1 MAIRAEGQEA
11 GRRFPRRPGEET
23 KGMSVRVPLLG
34 AALVVGLATTAGA
47 GDLGYPA
54 SALGEFSAKPR
65 TSFDN
70 APPIVAPLPIPLVA
84 EQAAAPAPPS
94 AASPSAPAPMVRAEA
109 VDPAPSEGQESSP
122 QPSSSEAASTP
133 SAGLDE
139 YEARCFV
146 KLDGRVVIAKPCRIL
161 RDKDKEVIFE
171 IDEGP
176 LTLKLRQGRVWTA
189 RLKDRDLGAVYK
201 TGPCWGAKG
210 FYACDRGRI

>member
-1 MAIRAEGQEA
+1 MRLG
-11 GRRFPRRPGEET
+11 F
-23 KGMSVRVPLLG
+23 PLLG
-34 AALVVGLATTAGA
+34 AAFGVGLATTAGA

-70 APPIVAPLPIPLVA
+70 APPIVAPLAIPLVT
-84 EQAAAPAPPS
+84 EHTAAPAPVPPP
-94 AASPSAPAPMVRAEA
+94 AASPSAAPAPMAQAEA
-109 VDPAPSEGQESSP
+109 VEPPPQPPPQEPAPS
-122 QPSSSEAASTP
+122 AASSGP
-133 SAGLDE
+133 STGLDE

-146 KLDGRVVIAKPCRIL
+146 KIDGRVVIGKPCRIL

-171 IDEGP
+171 IDDGP
-176 LTLKLRQGRVWTA
+176 LTIKLRQGRVWTA
-189 RLKDRDLGAVYK
+189 RLKDRDFGNVYK

>member
-1 MAIRAEGQEA
+1 
-11 GRRFPRRPGEET
+11 
-23 KGMSVRVPLLG
+23 MSVRVSLLG
-34 AALVVGLATTAGA
+34 AALGVGLATTAGA

-70 APPIVAPLPIPLVA
+70 APPIAAPPLAMPLAA
-84 EQAAAPAPPS
+84 EQTAAPAP
-94 AASPSAPAPMVRAEA
+94 APAPAAPAPAPAAPAPAAPASPTLVEAEA
-109 VDPAPSEGQESSP
+109 VEP
-122 QPSSSEAASTP
+122 PSSEPEST
-133 SAGLDE
+133 SSTGLDE

-146 KLDGRVVIAKPCRIL
+146 KLEGRVVIAKPCRIL
-161 RDKDKEVIFE
+161 RAKDKEVIFE

-176 LTLKLRQGRVWTA
+176 LTIKLRQGRVWTA

-201 TGPCWGAKG
+201 TGSCWGAKG

>member
-1 MAIRAEGQEA
+1 MKL
-11 GRRFPRRPGEET
+11 RF
-23 KGMSVRVPLLG
+23 PLLG
-34 AALVVGLATTAGA
+34 AVFGVGLATTAGA

-65 TSFDN
+65 TTFDN
-70 APPIVAPLPIPLVA
+70 APPIVAPFAVPLA
-84 EQAAAPAPPS
+84 ADQSAAPAAPPASSAAAAPLAQAETEAVESPPS
-94 AASPSAPAPMVRAEA
+94 PS
-109 VDPAPSEGQESSP
+109 DPPPTA
-122 QPSSSEAASTP
+122 

-146 KLDGRVVIAKPCRIL
+146 KLEGRVVIAKPCRIL
-161 RDKDKEVIFE
+161 RDKDREVIFE

-176 LTLKLRQGRVWTA
+176 LTIKLRQGRVWTA
-189 RLKDRDLGAVYK
+189 RLKDRDLGNVYR

>member
-1 MAIRAEGQEA
+1 
-11 GRRFPRRPGEET
+11 
-23 KGMSVRVPLLG
+23 MSVRVSLLG
-34 AALVVGLATTAGA
+34 AALGVGLATTAGA

-70 APPIVAPLPIPLVA
+70 APPIAAPPLA
-84 EQAAAPAPPS
+84 MPLATEQTAAPAPTP
-94 AASPSAPAPMVRAEA
+94 APAPAPVPAASAAPAPAAPASPALVEAEA
-109 VDPAPSEGQESSP
+109 VEP
-122 QPSSSEAASTP
+122 PSSEPEST
-133 SAGLDE
+133 SSTGLDE

-146 KLDGRVVIAKPCRIL
+146 KLEGHVVIAKPCRIL

-176 LTLKLRQGRVWTA
+176 LTIKLRQGRVWTA